1 MKVSDVFSNPINIA
15 FVSEWPGSSILSV
28 GLKEATVTATLRMGK
43 MTGGGREIGEAKVQ
57 GGGEGEG
64 VDLLAEEG
72 GERRDQKW
80 ILAREQV
87 EGLVNWAVS
96 STQVKNKQTNKQTNN
111 QINKKTNI
119 QTNKQ

>member
-28 GLKEATVTATLRMGK
+28 GLKEATVTAISRMGK
-43 MTGGGREIGEAKVQ
+43 MTGGGQEMGEVKVQ

-64 VDLLAEEG
+64 ADLLAEEA

-80 ILAREQV
+80 KWTRFFV
-87 EGLVNWAVS
+87 C
-96 STQVKNKQTNKQTNN
+96 
-111 QINKKTNI
+111 
-119 QTNKQ
+119 

>member
-28 GLKEATVTATLRMGK
+28 GLKEATVTAISRMGK
-43 MTGGGREIGEAKVQ
+43 MTGGGQEMGEVKVQ

-64 VDLLAEEG
+64 ADLLAEEA

-80 ILAREQV
+80 ILARGQV
-87 EGLVNWAVS
+87 EGLVNWAAS

-111 QINKKTNI
+111 QTTI
-119 QTNKQ
+119 

>member
-1 MKVSDVFSNPINIA
+1 
-15 FVSEWPGSSILSV
+15 
-28 GLKEATVTATLRMGK
+28 MG
-43 MTGGGREIGEAKVQ
+43 EVKVQ

-64 VDLLAEEG
+64 AGLLAEEA

-96 STQVKNKQTNKQTNN
+96 STQVKNKQTNKQTNKQN
-111 QINKKTNI
+111 KQKTNKHINK
-119 QTNKQ
+119 QTNKQSTKQSNNNLTNMYLQDKQKL

>member
-1 MKVSDVFSNPINIA
+1 M
-15 FVSEWPGSSILSV
+15 
-28 GLKEATVTATLRMGK
+28 TATLRMGE
-43 MTGGGREIGEAKVQ
+43 MTGGGRKIGEAKVQ

-87 EGLVNWAVS
+87 EGLVSWAAT
-96 STQVKNKQTNKQTNN
+96 STQVKTNKQINKQINKQTDREF
-111 QINKKTNI
+111 KT
-119 QTNKQ
+119 